1 MQTLLRLENVTKIY
15 KTNVEEIKILDN
27 INMAIEEGDLVSI
40 QGKSGSGKTTLLN
53 ILGLLDSDFQGKIY
67 INEKIPENINE
78 AELRSE
84 NIGFVFQFHYLL
96 AEFTA
101 LENIM
106 LPALERG
113 KYTKKEIEQK
123 AMELLDLVGLE
134 NRAKHYPNEL
144 SGGEKQRIA
153 IARALINDP
162 QIILAD
168 EPTGNLDEYNS
179 KKINDLFLKINK
191 EKKQSIIIVT
201 HSKELADIAKIKY
214 KVENY
219 KLVKFN

>member
-1 MQTLLRLENVTKIY
+1 MSTLLKLENITKIY

-27 INMAIEEGDLVSI
+27 ISMSVSKGDLISI

-53 ILGLLDSDFQGKIY
+53 ILGLLDSDFQGNIY
-67 INEKIPENINE
+67 IDDKIPENVTK
-78 AELRSE
+78 AELRSK

-96 AEFTA
+96 SEFTA

-106 LPALERG
+106 LPALESA
-113 KYTKKEIEQK
+113 KYTKQEIEAK
-123 AMELLDLVGLE
+123 AKELLELVDLK
-134 NRAKHYPNEL
+134 NRANHYPNEL

-153 IARALINDP
+153 IARALINEP
-162 QIILAD
+162 KIILAD

-179 KKINDLFLKINK
+179 KKINELFIKINQD
-191 EKKQSIIIVT
+191 KKQSIIIVT

-219 KLVKFN
+219 KLVKLN

>member
-1 MQTLLRLENVTKIY
+1 MSTLLRLENITKIY
-15 KTNVEEIKILDN
+15 RTNVEEIKILDN
-27 INMAIEEGDLVSI
+27 INMSISKGDLISI

-53 ILGLLDSDFQGKIY
+53 ILGLLDSDFQGNIY
-67 INEKIPENINE
+67 IDDKTPENVTK
-78 AELRSE
+78 AELRSK

-96 AEFTA
+96 SEFTA

-106 LPALERG
+106 LPALENG
-113 KYTKKEIEQK
+113 KYTKQEIETK
-123 AMELLDLVGLE
+123 AIELLELVDLK
-134 NRAKHYPNEL
+134 NRANHYPHEL

-153 IARALINDP
+153 IARALINEP
-162 QIILAD
+162 KIILAD

-179 KKINDLFLKINK
+179 KKINELFVKINQD
-191 EKKQSIIIVT
+191 KKQSIIIVT

-219 KLVKFN
+219 NLVKLN

>member
-1 MQTLLRLENVTKIY
+1 MSTLLKLENITKIY

-27 INMAIEEGDLVSI
+27 ISMSVSKGDLISI

-53 ILGLLDSDFQGKIY
+53 ILGLLDSDFQGNIY
-67 INEKIPENINE
+67 IDDKIPENVTK
-78 AELRSE
+78 AELRSK

-96 AEFTA
+96 SEFTA

-106 LPALERG
+106 LPALESA
-113 KYTKKEIEQK
+113 KYTKQEIETK
-123 AMELLDLVGLE
+123 AKELLELVDLK
-134 NRAKHYPNEL
+134 NRANHYPNEL

-153 IARALINDP
+153 IARALINEP
-162 QIILAD
+162 KIILAD

-179 KKINDLFLKINK
+179 KKINELFIKINQD
-191 EKKQSIIIVT
+191 KKQSIIIVT

-219 KLVKFN
+219 KLVKLN

>member
-1 MQTLLRLENVTKIY
+1 MSTLLKLENITKIY

-27 INMAIEEGDLVSI
+27 ISMSISKGDLISI

-53 ILGLLDSDFQGKIY
+53 ILGLLDSDFQGNIY
-67 INEKIPENINE
+67 IDDKIPENVTK
-78 AELRSE
+78 AELRSK

-96 AEFTA
+96 SEFTA

-106 LPALERG
+106 LPALESA
-113 KYTKKEIEQK
+113 KYTKQEIEAK
-123 AMELLDLVGLE
+123 AKELLELVDLK
-134 NRAKHYPNEL
+134 NRANHYPNEL

-153 IARALINDP
+153 IARALINEP
-162 QIILAD
+162 KIILAD

-179 KKINDLFLKINK
+179 KKINELFIKINQD
-191 EKKQSIIIVT
+191 KKQSIIIVT

-219 KLVKFN
+219 KLVKLN